1 MQIEVA
7 FVNRPSKN
15 PKFGSIKGT
24 DGIYYSIGAD
34 VLDRYR
40 KGMVFDAPVSS
51 REYQGKTYYSIPDS
65 FDPVQQLGGTN
76 EDYRTAAR
84 SQPNGHAPAQAL
96 VAQARGGGYVD
107 KDLLI
112 TTTALMKSFIETGQF
127 GVTDLETLLEPACT
141 ASAKR
146 LVKAAS

>member
-7 FVNRPSKN
+7 FVNRPNKN

-24 DGIYYSIGAD
+24 DGIYYSVGAD

-40 KGMVFDAPVSS
+40 KGQVFDAPVAS
-51 REYQGKTYYSIPDS
+51 RDYQGKTYYSIPDS
-65 FDPVQQLGGTN
+65 FDPNTVGAIIPQPIGRVAYNGPAEMPHANTVNRDVSITQQT
-76 EDYRTAAR
+76 
-84 SQPNGHAPAQAL
+84 
-96 VAQARGGGYVD
+96 
-107 KDLLI
+107 LLK
-112 TTTALMKSFIETGQF
+112 AFIGTGQF
-127 GVTDLETLLEPACT
+127 GLTDLPMLEEACT

>member
-7 FVNRPSKN
+7 FVNRPNKN

-24 DGIYYSIGAD
+24 DGIYYSVGAD

-40 KGMVFDAPVSS
+40 KGMVFDAPVAS
-51 REYQGKTYYSIPDS
+51 RDYQGKTYYSIPDS
-65 FDPVQQLGGTN
+65 FDPNTVG
-76 EDYRTAAR
+76 AIIP
-84 SQPNGHAPAQAL
+84 QPNGHVANNSPAPPRPA
-96 VAQARGGGYVD
+96 GNGYVD
-107 KDLLI
+107 KDVLI

-127 GVTDLETLLEPACT
+127 GLTDLEALETACMQ
-141 ASAKR
+141 AAKR